1 MYCSKC
7 GKEIADGSRFCS
19 FCGSP
24 VAEMPSPVQEPE
36 VPEVTPEPEAE
47 PEPVRKPF
55 IEEIN
60 WNVNEY
66 PDTDTIEKTD
76 DIDFDWSADP
86 AEIRERLTKGYPE
99 SVKAEIN
106 EKADALNV
114 EDLIPSRP
122 EPEVFA
128 EPASEE
134 ISATDKIDKFYTF
147 SRKNEEFQQLL
158 NREYDKIKGGN
169 PIEKEK
175 EIAEKTAQERF
186 EARTE
191 DPSMEAFLDRE
202 GVNKPYEPK
211 AFESDVLERI
221 EAHERAIEQARAEE
235 EARRR
240 MIEEERAKAAEA
252 MRAAEEARIRAEEE
266 ERERMARQA
275 RELAEAEV
283 RRAEEAA
290 RLAAAE
296 AAAAEEEATRLEAEA
311 AAKLA
316 AEQEARKAED
326 ARLAKEAV
334 EEARAKAEERERAE
348 AAARAQAEEE
358 ARVRAEEEARAKAEE
373 EARLAA
379 EEEARKREAE
389 EKARLEAEAALRA
402 QQQAD
407 KIRAQQEA
415 RQAATE
421 KEKRIAEIER
431 RRQEEEELR
440 NSLDRKQEN
449 LRLQAESAAAAE
461 EARKVLA
468 QTAKM
473 REEEAAKIKA
483 AIAGLKGETVKE
495 EPAAPAP
502 APAAPARPAVDEPT
516 IQITPDMFKTVE
528 IEPAVADRATI
539 VPKPQPA
546 PAPAPAPAPE
556 PAPAVEKPTIVPK
569 PQPAPAAPAAREVSK
584 EEAARMDA
592 HRATQADL
600 STMAKARAQFL
611 AEFGID
617 PISGKA
623 PEAPAQPAE
632 PVPATVEELLGEKPV
647 TGRETMIGQ
656 AAGMVQTKT
665 VNKEDV
671 IRGLENTRRIS
682 KEELKAAPVIPAEEL
697 EAETL
702 SSIDEIEHT
711 KTVEEMLEAL
721 SAPAAAT
728 ELGAAIFEDHTAA
741 AVEDVTP
748 EAIADIAEPRME
760 MADFAAGEA
769 TEVVEEEVAEAAA
782 EVAEPVI
789 EATEPE
795 IEVAEPV
802 IEAAQ
807 PEFEVPEPAIE
818 VAQPVVEGFVA
829 KEEPTVIPDEV
840 AQEGLKPGLSNTMVM
855 TGVDVDKEADD
866 SFSNYGEKEA
876 EELRQIQAEAAE
888 AAEEVP
894 AAPAPAEEAAEI
906 VEEAKKEV
914 KAKPKK
920 KEKGGA
926 GRTVLKVLLIILI
939 IIFVIELAGIAI
951 KWLAPDSSAAEAID
965 NQLNKII
972 HLITGDEPDYNIS
985 GIDYEV

>member
-539 VPKPQPA
+539 
-546 PAPAPAPAPE
+546 
-556 PAPAVEKPTIVPK
+556 
-569 PQPAPAAPAAREVSK
+569 
-584 EEAARMDA
+584 
-592 HRATQADL
+592 ATQADL

-972 HLITGDEPDYNIS
+972 HLITGDEPDSNI
-985 GIDYEV
+985 

>member
-502 APAAPARPAVDEPT
+502 APAAPA
-516 IQITPDMFKTVE
+516 
-528 IEPAVADRATI
+528 
-539 VPKPQPA
+539 
-546 PAPAPAPAPE
+546 
-556 PAPAVEKPTIVPK
+556 
-569 PQPAPAAPAAREVSK
+569 AREVSK